1 MHVNITKQKN
11 HFFLKGDLKN
21 SNSKKVKKKINNF
34 FKKNHSVTL
43 NISEVKEM
51 DSKTVNSIVNLF
63 TKAIDRDK
71 EINLVGYGTKDIYDE
86 LMTRNII

>member
-11 HFFLKGDLKN
+11 LFFLKGDLN
-21 SNSKKVKKKINNF
+21 SSNFKKVKKKINNF
-34 FKKNHSVTL
+34 LKKNHSVIL

-63 TKAIDRDK
+63 TKAIDHDK
-71 EINLVGYGTKDIYDE
+71 EINFVGYGTKDIYDE